1 MRKATR
7 KRRMQQNHH
16 AANILG
22 EIKSQW
28 LSHFQPILHFDLDSK
43 GLEKEQGRKYGRFE
57 ISLFLKRKF

>member
-1 MRKATR
+1 
-7 KRRMQQNHH
+7 MQQNHH